1 MGATPARQLERITT
15 VQEPRWLMVV
25 ERKWRRRQ
33 PTLGLV
39 TKKAKVM
46 ANLSRLQRENLRR
59 ISAAAHAR
67 RALNRKHKGELI
79 PTEILKK
86 LAAMNLPPHKR
97 VYNKH
102 LTTLLRSS

>member
-1 MGATPARQLERITT
+1 
-15 VQEPRWLMVV
+15 
-25 ERKWRRRQ
+25 
-33 PTLGLV
+33 
-39 TKKAKVM
+39 
-46 ANLSRLQRENLRR
+46 LRR